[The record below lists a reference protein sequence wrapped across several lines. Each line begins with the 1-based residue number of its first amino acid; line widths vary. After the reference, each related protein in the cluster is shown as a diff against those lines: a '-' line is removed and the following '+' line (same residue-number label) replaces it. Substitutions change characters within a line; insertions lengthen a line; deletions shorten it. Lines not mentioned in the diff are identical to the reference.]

1 MSFLVSFQIFKR
13 TQISY
18 LSYSF
23 QISQQTY
30 FNRLNIF
37 IACIQNR
44 AVLEIVSTW
53 TLSKSRH
60 FTFYILGFLVLH
72 FWLPVLSNHWWIFE
86 KKVLRISFSFSL
98 LNSFSLFLSSVF
110 CWQIPPCAPPDFLH
124 NGVMLRVKGGLRE
137 RGRGG
142 GGDVSGL
149 QKMKVPLSATTSASQ
164 FFTCQP
170 PSLPATS

>member
-1 MSFLVSFQIFKR
+1 
-13 TQISY
+13 
-18 LSYSF
+18 
-23 QISQQTY
+23 
-30 FNRLNIF
+30 LN
-37 IACIQNR
+37 
-44 AVLEIVSTW
+44 
-53 TLSKSRH
+53 SKQKP
-60 FTFYILGFLVLH
+60 TFYILHFRVLMLH

-142 GGDVSGL
+142 GRWRQWS
-149 QKMKVPLSATTSASQ
+149 PENESA
-164 FFTCQP
+164 FVCHNFCQP
-170 PSLPATS
+170 VLYLPTTVPTCHKLGLSKTFVRSDLWN